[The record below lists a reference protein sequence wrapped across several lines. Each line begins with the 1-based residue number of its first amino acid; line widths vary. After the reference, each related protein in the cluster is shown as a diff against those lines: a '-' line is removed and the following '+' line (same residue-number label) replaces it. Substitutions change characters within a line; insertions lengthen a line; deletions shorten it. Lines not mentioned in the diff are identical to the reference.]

1 MPGPLTIVRRTI
13 EGLRLGWYRAR
24 LGALGTGCH
33 IDAGVSLQYPGRIR
47 LGDGVGI
54 GRNATLRA
62 NTEVNPGIAL
72 GRGVNINDSVV
83 INANRGFVT
92 LGERSWLGPF
102 CFVCGNGGV
111 TIGRNV
117 LVAGHTS
124 INTVSHSIERC
135 DIPIND
141 QPVLTGPVVIEDDC
155 WIALNAVILQGV
167 TLGRGCIVGAGAVVT
182 KDVPDHALV
191 VGAPARRVG
200 WMCRCGVRLST
211 SGEVACAACGDRYQ
225 IDAANCRLL
234 SA

>member
-1 MPGPLTIVRRTI
+1 MSGPLSVVRRTI

-33 IDAGVSLQYPGRIR
+33 IDPGVSLQYPARIR

-62 NTEVNPGIAL
+62 NTAANPGIAL
-72 GRGVNINDSVV
+72 GQGVAINDAVV

-117 LVAGHTS
+117 LIAGHST
-124 INTVSHSIERC
+124 INTVSHTTQRC

-141 QPVLTGPVVIEDDC
+141 QPVLTDPVVIEDDC
-155 WIALNAVILQGV
+155 WIGLNAVILQGV

-182 KDVPDHALV
+182 RSIPSWSIAMGVPARV
-191 VGAPARRVG
+191 VGRRKGAPE
-200 WMCRCGVRLST
+200 T
-211 SGEVACAACGDRYQ
+211 AAETT
-225 IDAANCRLL
+225 
-234 SA
+234 